1 MKKIFQFILLAV
13 IIVIPLVIPGV
24 SSAQTTSATTGT
36 CTGEIRTDML
46 AAQDCVNRAIVQGE
60 ALGYEMSCRVE
71 QLGLAGFI
79 DPTSGRD
86 YILNGV
92 CTVNDSTGHGAY
104 LLAGFTAAPGST
116 AIIQSINPGWSIL
129 RTELAYEG
137 AFNQCGGRAPYY
149 INGAYTCTAP
159 VGTPPTTSPT
169 GSTRTSSNTLSTE
182 AAVQEV
188 YRSIFRVNS
197 SLVQN
202 ILARYDGYSRTM
214 LSPGTLTATTPV
226 SSNNSQCYIFT
237 QTLQNNSVSDEVF
250 ALSYALR
257 HEGFLT
263 QTTRVFDTTVMTAVK
278 RFQEA
283 HSTEILDILGLTQGT
298 GVVGARTRAY
308 LNSNCI
314 VPASVLTTAPITP
327 TPSPVCT
334 LPSATSQRTGVYAY
348 TFTKNSNGTYTISL
362 NNRAYGTAIDSY
374 FVQANYSF
382 TAPNALDLNRQ
393 NQGKFNYLQALPG
406 TAAGNTEYANLFGSF
421 NNAYYDWDVM
431 VNRLSTSTCTTNL
444 PPTTVPVQT
453 QSMTLGTRYIKVSVS
468 DWVTLPIM
476 LREITVY
483 GPNNTVIRPTVIS
496 ATSFD
501 IVGYQPPTN
510 LIDGNENTVWRAAI
524 STAGTDL
531 QVITLDLGQVYAV
544 SRIAVTNYG
553 LTDTRVFVIE
563 VSQNGNSYI
572 QIAEVR
578 AQANTPIAD
587 KAMVY
592 GMIQAATTV
601 GPLPHPLPSPVITNI
616 TPLSGTTGTRVT
628 ISGTYFTA
636 TDNKVKFGNFG
647 NENNPINNLPSNDG
661 KIIFEIPTTNYF
673 SCWASRPACAVAA
686 SLVQPGTY
694 PISVIN
700 SNGTSNSSNFTVI
713 SNCNPPISCSLPP
726 VGMSYV
732 GGTSCGCGTLINDN

>member
-1 MKKIFQFILLAV
+1 MCIRDRFVLLPYATE
-13 IIVIPLVIPGV
+13 
-24 SSAQTTSATTGT
+24 AQSTSGT
-36 CTGEIRTDML
+36 CTGEIRTDL
-46 AAQDCVNRAIVQGE
+46 TAAQDCVSKAVAQGQ
-60 ALGYEMSCRVE
+60 ALGYNISCQVI
-71 QLGLAGFI
+71 QSGLGGFT

-86 YILNGV
+86 YVLSGECIVNG
-92 CTVNDSTGHGAY
+92 STGHGAY
-104 LLAGFTAAPGST
+104 LLAGFMAAPGSN
-116 AIIQSINPGWSIL
+116 AIIQSINPGWDIL
-129 RTELAYEG
+129 RTELGYES
-137 AFNQCGGRAPYY
+137 AFSQCGGRAPYY

-159 VGTPPTTSPT
+159 VGAQISPAPLT
-169 GSTRTSSNTLSTE
+169 GSTRESIRTTVQAVASQTYQNILDSVRNATERILQQYRDYVRANLGLNLTTSSN
-182 AAVQEV
+182 AVV
-188 YRSIFRVNS
+188 GTGNNFSCYVFRN
-197 SLVQN
+197 
-202 ILARYDGYSRTM
+202 
-214 LSPGTLTATTPV
+214 
-226 SSNNSQCYIFT
+226 
-237 QTLQNNSVSDEVF
+237 TLQVGSNGTDVI
-250 ALSYALR
+250 ALTTAL
-257 HEGFLT
+257 HNEGFLPAAKS
-263 QTTRVFDTTVMTAVK
+263 VFDTNVMVAVK

-283 HSTEILDILGLTQGT
+283 HATEILQVLGLTQGT
-298 GVVGARTRAY
+298 GVVVQKTRDY
-308 LNSNCI
+308 LNTKCI
-314 VPASVLTTAPITP
+314 IPNLSLSPTP
-327 TPSPVCT
+327 TGGISVPTSTACT
-334 LPSATSQRTGVYAY
+334 APSATSQRTGVYAY

-431 VNRLSTSTCTTNL
+431 VNRLSTSTCTTNPSPTPL
-444 PPTTVPVQT
+444 PGPTQPTV
-453 QSMTLGTRYIKVSVS
+453 LGTRYIKVSVA
-468 DWVTLPIM
+468 DWETLPIM
-476 LREITVY
+476 LREITIY
-483 GPNNTVIRPTVIS
+483 GSNNTIIRPTVIS

-501 IVGYQPPTN
+501 IAGYQPPTN
-510 LIDGNENTVWRAAI
+510 LIDGNENTVWRAATQTTG
-524 STAGTDL
+524 SDL
-531 QVITLDLGQVYAV
+531 QVITLDLGQAYVV

-563 VSQNGNSYI
+563 VSQNGNSYT

-686 SLVQPGTY
+686 YLIQPGIY
-694 PISVIN
+694 PISI
-700 SNGTSNSSNFTVI
+700 SNGNGYSNSVNF
-713 SNCNPPISCSLPP
+713 SLIES
-726 VGMSYV
+726 GS
-732 GGTSCGCGTLINDN
+732 GSLTQ